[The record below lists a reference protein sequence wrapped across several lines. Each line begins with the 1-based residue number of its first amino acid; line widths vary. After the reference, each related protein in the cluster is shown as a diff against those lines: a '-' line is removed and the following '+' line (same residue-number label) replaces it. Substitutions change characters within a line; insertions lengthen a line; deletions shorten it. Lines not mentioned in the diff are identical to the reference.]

1 MELADRFAVELRTE
15 GGAQRLDVLA
25 ALIGATLAGSA
36 NAVDEALGT
45 LDELAASVEP
55 TFPGVLAALFAS
67 GRLRGNSV
75 DYADPRNS
83 YLHEV
88 LRRGLGIPITLS
100 VCAIEVGRRIGIVVD
115 GVGLPGHF
123 IVRSGPLYADPFNG
137 GRTFRSEAVEGE
149 WQRQVGQRRHLD
161 PAMLAATSP
170 RLIALRMLNNLRN
183 TLVAGSDPLALA
195 GLVRLRSAFPE
206 LAHEERE
213 HIRWMRHWN

>member
-1 MELADRFAVELRTE
+1 MELADRFAVELRAE
-15 GGAQRLDVLA
+15 DGVQRLDVLA

-36 NAVDEALGT
+36 DAVDEVLGT

-55 TFPGVLAALFAS
+55 TFSGVLRALFAS

-123 IVRSGPLYADPFNG
+123 IVRSGPLYADPFNA
-137 GRTFRSEAVEGE
+137 GRTFPAEAVEGE
-149 WQRQVGQRRHLD
+149 WQRQVGQRHRLD

-195 GLVRLRSAFPE
+195 GLARLRGSFPE

-213 HIRWMRHWN
+213 HSRWMRHWN